1 MLLLTFPIFSCR
13 IYYAYTFSSYTVLE
27 VTENLLPHH
36 RIGDDYLDSSE
47 VTCMI
52 LIGILMLLSIFFS
65 SARTAFTTVNKLRI
79 RSLAEEENKRAK
91 LVNNLM
97 EIPGRMQ
104 TTLLIGNL
112 ILNIAISSLTT
123 SLAIDHFRPFGII
136 ITIVLLIFFML
147 VFARMIPNTLAEIDS
162 EKFTLKYA
170 GVLLLII
177 RVMAPLTFLITKIS
191 SLFLILFHAKTNEKA
206 SVITEDELRS
216 IVEVSHEEGVIEM
229 DEKQMITNVVD
240 FGDSMAK
247 DVMVPRIDMVFAE
260 ISLSYD
266 EIVELFSKDK
276 YSRMPVYSDSR
287 DYVLGIVNLKDI
299 FFYQGSEEDFHIK
312 DVMREPYFTYEY
324 KKTTELLKEMRK
336 NYVSLAI
343 VIDEYGTTTG
353 LITLE
358 DLLEEIVGE
367 IRDEYD
373 ADEEDSIRKISDT
386 EYIADGN
393 TKLDEVN
400 EIVGLDLES
409 DDYDSIAGHMIYLLD
424 HLPEVG
430 ESITDGNVVYTV
442 DSVMKNRID
451 KVHIVL
457 LPEDNDITS
466 EDISLNTAD
475 AGPVREKIT
484 AESYPID

>member
-1 MLLLTFPIFSCR
+1 M
-13 IYYAYTFSSYTVLE
+13 
-27 VTENLLPHH
+27 
-36 RIGDDYLDSSE
+36 DSSE

-52 LIGILMLLSIFFS
+52 LLGVLLLLSVFFS
-65 SARTAFTTVNKLRI
+65 SAKTAFTTVNKLRI

-91 LVNNLM
+91 LVNDLL
-97 EIPGRMQ
+97 ESPTKMQ
-104 TTLLIGNL
+104 NTLLIGNL
-112 ILNIAISSLTT
+112 ILNIAISSLAT
-123 SLAIDHFRPFGII
+123 SLAIDHFKPVGIVV
-136 ITIVLLIFFML
+136 TIAFLIFFML
-147 VFARMIPNTLAEIDS
+147 VFARMIPNTLAEINS

-170 GVLLLII
+170 GLLFLII
-177 RVMAPLTFLITKIS
+177 RIMAPLTFLITKIS
-191 SLFLILFHAKTNEKA
+191 SLFLKLFHANNMEKA

-266 EIVELFSKDK
+266 ELVELFSEDK
-276 YSRMPVYSDSR
+276 YTRMPVYSESR
-287 DYVLGIVNLKDI
+287 DNVLGIVNLKDI
-299 FFYQGSEEDFHIK
+299 FFYQGSKEEFHIK

-353 LITLE
+353 LVTLE

-393 TKLDEVN
+393 TNLDEIN
-400 EIVGLDLES
+400 EAIGLDLES

-430 ESITDGNVVYTV
+430 ESITDGNVVYTA
-442 DSVMKNRID
+442 DSVTKNRIE

-457 LPEDNDITS
+457 LPEDNASVFD
-466 EDISLNTAD
+466 DVSLVNTDGASSKDKSSAD
-475 AGPVREKIT
+475 DY
-484 AESYPID
+484 SID

>member
-1 MLLLTFPIFSCR
+1 M
-13 IYYAYTFSSYTVLE
+13 
-27 VTENLLPHH
+27 
-36 RIGDDYLDSSE
+36 DSSE
-47 VTCMI
+47 VTRMI
-52 LIGILMLLSIFFS
+52 LLGVLLLLSIFFS
-65 SARTAFTTVNKLRI
+65 SAKTAFSTVNKLRI
-79 RSLAEEENKRAK
+79 RSLAEEDNKRAK
-91 LVNNLM
+91 LVNNLL
-97 EIPGRMQ
+97 ESPAKMQ
-104 TTLLIGNL
+104 NTLLIGNV
-112 ILNIAISSLTT
+112 ILNIAISSLAT
-123 SLAIDHFRPFGII
+123 SLAIDHFKFVGVV
-136 ITIVLLIFFML
+136 ITIALLILFML

-162 EKFTLKYA
+162 EKFVLKYV
-170 GVLLLII
+170 GLLLLII
-177 RVMAPLTFLITKIS
+177 RLMAPLTFLITKVS
-191 SLFLILFHAKTNEKA
+191 SLFLLLFHVNIREKS

-266 EIVELFSKDK
+266 ELVELFSRDK
-276 YSRMPVYSDSR
+276 YTRMPVYSESR
-287 DYVLGIVNLKDI
+287 DNVLGIVNLKDI
-299 FFYQGSEEDFHIK
+299 FFYQGSKEDFQIK

-373 ADEEDSIRKISDT
+373 ADEEDSVRRISDT

-393 TKLDEVN
+393 TKLDEIN
-400 EIVGLDLES
+400 EVIGLDLES
-409 DDYDSIAGHMIYLLD
+409 NDYDSIAGHMIYLLD

-430 ESITDGNVVYTV
+430 ESITDENVVYTA

-457 LPEDNDITS
+457 MPEDMDSKDNKYDDTARYIAPDNTAS
-466 EDISLNTAD
+466 EDFSLNNTNNATSKE
-475 AGPVREKIT
+475 RSERSSS
-484 AESYPID
+484 ENFSID

>member
-1 MLLLTFPIFSCR
+1 M
-13 IYYAYTFSSYTVLE
+13 
-27 VTENLLPHH
+27 
-36 RIGDDYLDSSE
+36 DSSE
-47 VTCMI
+47 VTRMI
-52 LIGILMLLSIFFS
+52 LLGVLLLLSIFFS
-65 SARTAFTTVNKLRI
+65 SAKTAFTTVNKLRI

-91 LVNNLM
+91 LVNDLLESPAKIQN
-97 EIPGRMQ
+97 
-104 TTLLIGNL
+104 TLLIGNL
-112 ILNIAISSLTT
+112 ILNIAISSLAT
-123 SLAIDHFRPFGII
+123 SLAIDHFNPVGIV
-136 ITIVLLIFFML
+136 ITIALLIFFML
-147 VFARMIPNTLAEIDS
+147 VFARMIPNTLAEINS

-170 GVLLLII
+170 GLLLSII
-177 RVMAPLTFLITKIS
+177 KVMAPLTFLITKIS
-191 SLFLILFHAKTNEKA
+191 SLFLMLFHANNMEKA

-266 EIVELFSKDK
+266 ELVELFSEDK
-276 YSRMPVYSDSR
+276 YTRMPVYSESR
-287 DYVLGIVNLKDI
+287 DNVLGIVNLKDI
-299 FFYQGSEEDFHIK
+299 FFYQGSREEFHIK

-393 TKLDEVN
+393 TNLDEIN
-400 EIVGLDLES
+400 EAIGLNLES

-430 ESITDGNVVYTV
+430 ESITEGNVVYTA
-442 DSVMKNRID
+442 DSVMKNRIE

-457 LPEDNDITS
+457 LPEDNVSVFDDVSLINTDDTS
-466 EDISLNTAD
+466 SKDKSSAD
-475 AGPVREKIT
+475 DY
-484 AESYPID
+484 SID